1 MYFIFTIYL
10 GAIFGS
16 FINLVQ
22 HRKLRGESI
31 IYPRSH
37 CEACGKNLSFYELFP
52 IFSYILLKGRCKNCG
67 EKIGNESLIIEM
79 ACGVLS
85 LLAFRYSFTFQSILI
100 FASLI
105 IGLLISII
113 DLKTMEI
120 YQNHLL
126 IMSGLGIIYR
136 LIYIGF
142 SWDYILEV
150 IVFSV
155 IYWLIFKIS
164 KENIGDGDYYFYV
177 GLSLFLKD
185 RVFVPYIFLSIW
197 LGALVGI
204 IILIKDK
211 SFGRHMPFAIF
222 IFISYVSMLSLDG
235 RFFLWILKSE
245 DSLWLNYL

>member
-1 MYFIFTIYL
+1 MYFTFIFYI

-16 FINLVQ
+16 FISLVQ
-22 HRKLRGESI
+22 HRKLKGESI

-37 CEACGKNLSFYELFP
+37 CETCGKNLSFNELFP
-52 IFSYILLKGRCKNCG
+52 IFSYIFLKGRCKNCS
-67 EKIGNESLIIEM
+67 EKIGVESLIIEI

-85 LLAFRYSFTFQSILI
+85 LLAFRNNFTFQSILT

-105 IGLLISII
+105 TGLLISII

-126 IMSGLGIIYR
+126 ILLGLGIIYR
-136 LIYIGF
+136 IIYIGF
-142 SWDYILEV
+142 SWEFFLEI
-150 IVFSV
+150 IVFSLV
-155 IYWLIFKIS
+155 YWLIFKIS

-185 RVFVPYIFLSIW
+185 DVFMLYIFLSIW

-222 IFISYVSMLSLDG
+222 VFISYVSMLSLDG
-235 RFFLWILKSE
+235 RFFL
-245 DSLWLNYL
+245 

>member
-1 MYFIFTIYL
+1 MYFIFIFYL

-16 FINLVQ
+16 FISLVQ
-22 HRKLRGESI
+22 HRRIKGESI

-37 CEACGKNLSFYELFP
+37 CESCGKNLRCYELFP
-52 IFSYILLKGRCKNCG
+52 IFSFIFLKGRCKTCG
-67 EKIGNESLIIEM
+67 EKIGFESFFIEI
-79 ACGVLS
+79 ACGLLS
-85 LLAFRYSFTFQSILI
+85 LLAFRYSFTFQSIII
-100 FASLI
+100 FISLLT
-105 IGLLISII
+105 GLLIAII

-126 IMSGLGIIYR
+126 ILFGLGMIYR
-136 LIYIGF
+136 LIYVEF
-142 SWDYILEV
+142 SWDYILD
-150 IVFSV
+150 ILVFSI

-177 GLSLFLKD
+177 ALSLFLND
-185 RVFVPYIFLSIW
+185 QVFVPYIFLSIW

-222 IFISYVSMLSLDG
+222 IFISYVSMLLLDG
-235 RFFLWILKSE
+235 RFFLWMKKGE
-245 DSLWLNYL
+245 DLLWLNCL

>member
-1 MYFIFTIYL
+1 MYFIFIFYF

-16 FINLVQ
+16 FISLVQ
-22 HRKLRGESI
+22 YRKLKGESI

-37 CEACGKNLSFYELFP
+37 CESCGKNLSFYELFP
-52 IFSYILLKGRCKNCG
+52 IFSYIFLKGRCKNCG
-67 EKIGNESLIIEM
+67 EKIGNESLIIEI

-85 LLAFRYSFTFQSILI
+85 LLAFRNNFTFQSILI
-100 FASLI
+100 FTSLV

-126 IMSGLGIIYR
+126 ILLGLGIIYR
-136 LIYIGF
+136 IIYIGF
-142 SWDYILEV
+142 SREFFLEI
-150 IVFSV
+150 IVFSLV
-155 IYWLIFKIS
+155 YWLIFKIS

-177 GLSLFLKD
+177 GLSLFLKN

-235 RFFLWILKSE
+235 RFFL
-245 DSLWLNYL
+245 

>member
-1 MYFIFTIYL
+1 MYFTFIFYI

-16 FINLVQ
+16 FISLVQ
-22 HRKLRGESI
+22 HRKLKGESI

-37 CEACGKNLSFYELFP
+37 CETCGKNLSFNELFP
-52 IFSYILLKGRCKNCG
+52 IFSYIFLKGRCKNCS
-67 EKIGNESLIIEM
+67 EKIGVESLIIEI

-85 LLAFRYSFTFQSILI
+85 LLAFRNNFTFQSILT

-105 IGLLISII
+105 TGLLISII

-126 IMSGLGIIYR
+126 ILLGLGIIYR
-136 LIYIGF
+136 IIYIGF
-142 SWDYILEV
+142 SWEFFLEI
-150 IVFSV
+150 IVFSLV
-155 IYWLIFKIS
+155 YWLIFKIS

-185 RVFVPYIFLSIW
+185 DVFMLYIFLSIW

-222 IFISYVSMLSLDG
+222 VFISYVSMLSLDG
-235 RFFLWILKSE
+235 RFFLWTKKSE
-245 DSLWLNYL
+245 DSLWLNCL

>member
-1 MYFIFTIYL
+1 MHYLFIFYL

-16 FINLVQ
+16 FISLVQ
-22 HRKLRGESI
+22 RRKIKCESI

-37 CEACGKNLSFYELFP
+37 CESCGKNLNFYELFP
-52 IFSYILLKGRCKNCG
+52 IFSFIFLKGRCKNCG
-67 EKIGNESLIIEM
+67 EKIGFESFIIEITCGLLSLI
-79 ACGVLS
+79 
-85 LLAFRYSFTFQSILI
+85 AFRYSFTFQSIVLFI
-100 FASLI
+100 SLL
-105 IGLLISII
+105 IGLLIAII

-126 IMSGLGIIYR
+126 ILFGLGIIYR
-136 LIYIGF
+136 LIYVGF
-142 SWDYILEV
+142 SWDYILD
-150 IVFSV
+150 ILVFSI

-177 GLSLFLKD
+177 ALSLFLKNQ
-185 RVFVPYIFLSIW
+185 VFVPYIFLSIW

-222 IFISYVSMLSLDG
+222 IFISYVTMLLLDG
-235 RFFLWILKSE
+235 RFFL
-245 DSLWLNYL
+245 